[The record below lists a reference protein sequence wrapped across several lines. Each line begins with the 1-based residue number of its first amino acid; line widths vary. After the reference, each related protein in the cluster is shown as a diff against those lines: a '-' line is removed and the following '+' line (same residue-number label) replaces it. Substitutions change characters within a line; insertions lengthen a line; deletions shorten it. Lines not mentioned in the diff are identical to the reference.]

1 MTIEALAA
9 AVLAACEAESVAY
22 MLTGAFAFNY
32 YGIPRATKDVDVVI
46 ELPGHDPIPALITRL
61 SELVQFDEQV
71 QFDTLTWGKR
81 QVGVT
86 RESPPLK
93 VELFELFEDPFVR
106 AQFERRRLLRSAEI
120 GREAWLPTPED
131 VVVQKLRWG
140 RNKDLDDARDVLAVQ
155 EPEKLDMEY
164 IRRWCVEHETTERL
178 DAALAEIPP
187 M

>member
-1 MTIEALAA
+1 MTIEGLAS
-9 AVLAACEAESVAY
+9 AVLDACEAESVAY
-22 MLTGAFAFNY
+22 MLTGAFAFNF
-32 YGIPRATKDVDVVI
+32 YGIPRATKDVVVVI
-46 ELPGHDPIPALITRL
+46 ELPGSDPFPKLISRL
-61 SELVQFDEQV
+61 SGLVEFDEQV

-81 QVGVT
+81 QVGIT

-93 VELFELFEDPFVR
+93 VELFELFEDPFVVS
-106 AQFERRRLLRSAEI
+106 QFRRRKILRSADL
-120 GREAWLPTPED
+120 GREAWLPTAED

-155 EPEKLDMEY
+155 EPENLDMNY
-164 IRRWCVEHETTERL
+164 IRKWCGEHETTELL